1 MHNSMRTGVLAVGLA
16 ASVGVGAAHADGRFE
31 LQSTNMLTRSDPF
44 SADEELTALG
54 AGVFDLETGWD
65 SNTWVRRVQP
75 LTGRQVLRFEG
86 QLRLRGYPDRDE
98 LDSVLVTPRIQ
109 YWNATA
115 DNTLQLRLSAG
126 YSALSRDGDA
136 HWTRPE
142 AEAQLRYRPEGGRAL
157 ETVFRV
163 RANAYDFER
172 ANLQGL
178 DSERFRVGVEQF
190 FRPMDEALVVRL
202 SAFFEQADADEDR
215 FSFDET
221 RLRGEVIWNID
232 EASSAALLADYRDR
246 EYDAAFSTQEPFAR
260 TDERFEIEARYER
273 KLTERVNAFV
283 AAGYL
288 DNSSNIQARDYDGAT
303 FRAGFSLRL

>member
-1 MHNSMRTGVLAVGLA
+1 MNDCMRTWIFA
-16 ASVGVGAAHADGRFE
+16 ASVAAVTGAGAAQADGRFE

-75 LTGRQVLRFEG
+75 LSGRQVLRVEG

-98 LDSVLVTPRIQ
+98 LNSVLVTPRIQ
-109 YWNATA
+109 YWNTTA
-115 DNTLQLRLSAG
+115 DNRLQLRLSAG
-126 YSALSRDGDA
+126 YSALSRDGDL

-142 AEAQLRYRPEGGRAL
+142 AEAQLRYRPEGGEAL

-163 RANAYDFER
+163 RANAYEFER
-172 ANLQGL
+172 TGL
-178 DSERFRVGVEQF
+178 EGLSSDRVRIGVEQY
-190 FRPMDEALVVRL
+190 FRPMDENLTVRL
-202 SAFFEQADADEDR
+202 AAYFEQADADEDR

-221 RLRGEVIWNID
+221 RLSAEIVWSLD
-232 EASSAALLADYRDR
+232 DKSSAAVLADFRDR
-246 EYDAAFSTQEPFAR
+246 DYEAAFSLQEPFAR
-260 TDERFEIEARYER
+260 EDERFEIEARYER
-273 KLTERVNAFV
+273 ELTDRVNAFV
-283 AAGYL
+283 GAGYL
-288 DNSSNIQARDYDGAT
+288 DNRSNIQARDYDGAT

>member
-1 MHNSMRTGVLAVGLA
+1 MNDFKRICCFTVGLA
-16 ASVGVGAAHADGRFE
+16 ALCTGAAQADGRFE
-31 LQSTNMLTRSDPF
+31 LHSTNMLTRSDPF
-44 SADEELTALG
+44 SADEELTAFG

-75 LTGRQVLRFEG
+75 LSGRQVLRFEG
-86 QLRLRGYPDRDE
+86 QVRLRGYPDRDE
-98 LDSVLVTPRIQ
+98 LNSVLVTPRVQ
-109 YWNATA
+109 YWNTTS

-142 AEAQLRYRPEGGRAL
+142 AEAQLRWRPEGDRSL
-157 ETVFRV
+157 ETVVRV

-178 DSERFRVGVEQF
+178 DSERLRIGVEQF
-190 FRPMDEALVVRL
+190 FRPMDEALTVRL
-202 SAFFEQADADEDR
+202 SAYFEQADADEER

-221 RLRGEVIWNID
+221 RLRGEVVWNID
-232 EASSAALLADYRDR
+232 EKSSAALIADFRDR
-246 EYDAAFSTQEPFAR
+246 EYDASFSTQEPFAR
-260 TDERFEIEARYER
+260 EDERFEIEARYER
-273 KLTERVNAFV
+273 ELTERVNAFV

-288 DNSSNIQARDYDGAT
+288 DNRSNIRARDYDGAT
-303 FRAGFSLRL
+303 FRAGFSLTL